1 MRLTIRATLASV
13 VGLLLCV
20 SLGIAV
26 ADEKPS
32 GKVTIYVAA
41 SLSDLFKKAKAEFER
56 LHPGTEI
63 LIEPGGS
70 LVLIR
75 RVAELQGQPD
85 IIVVADH
92 TLIPTYLVP
101 KFVDR
106 STDFLTEQISIIAA
120 ENAKFG
126 GEINSQNW
134 FEVLLRPGVEVGI
147 SDPQAAP
154 IGYRTLMV
162 WKLAEQH
169 YKRPGLF
176 DQLSAKVPKKNIRPN
191 AAAIMPL
198 VKTGELDYIFD
209 YPSLA
214 RQHGLRVIDLPAEID
229 LGDPR
234 LGDRYKAVSVEIPGA
249 EPGTKKSVAGAPIVY
264 SIAPLKNAQNPKTA
278 QAFVDYLLRSG
289 GRDIMAQL
297 GMTPIDVK

>member
-1 MRLTIRATLASV
+1 MRLTIRALASLV
-13 VGLLLCV
+13 VGIFLFA
-20 SLGIAV
+20 STGIAV
-26 ADEKPS
+26 AEEKAS

-41 SLSDLFKKAKAEFER
+41 SLGDLFKKARAEFER
-56 LHPGTEI
+56 LHPATEV
-63 LIEPGGS
+63 LIETGGS

-85 IIVVADH
+85 IIVVADN
-92 TLIPTYLVP
+92 TLIPTHLAP
-101 KFVDR
+101 KFVDK

-126 GEINSQNW
+126 GEIHSQNW
-134 FEVLLRPGVEVGI
+134 MEILLRSGVEVGI
-147 SDPQAAP
+147 SDPAAP
-154 IGYRTLMV
+154 VGYRTLMV

-169 YKRPGLF
+169 YKQPGLF
-176 DQLSAKVPKKNIRPN
+176 DKLSAKVPKKNIRPN

-234 LGDRYKAVSVEIPGA
+234 FADRYQTVSIEIPGA
-249 EPGTKKSVAGAPIVY
+249 DPGTKRTVLGAPIVY
-264 SIAPLKNAQNPKTA
+264 SIAPLKAAQNPKA
-278 QAFVDYLLRSG
+278 AHAFIDYLLRSG
-289 GRDIMAQL
+289 GRDLMAQS
-297 GMTPIDVK
+297 GMTPIDLK